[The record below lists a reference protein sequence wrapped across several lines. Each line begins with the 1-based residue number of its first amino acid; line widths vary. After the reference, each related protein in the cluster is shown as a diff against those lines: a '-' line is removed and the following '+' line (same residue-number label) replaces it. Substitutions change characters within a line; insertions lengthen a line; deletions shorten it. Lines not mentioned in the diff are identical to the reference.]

1 MNCFLEAPGAV
12 GPFAGL
18 ALALT
23 GSLAL
28 AALINCVVALVAAF
42 RVRRSS
48 CRPDPDPPHAPK
60 PPIDGVELGY
70 VHPLGWPVRIIQGL
84 PVAIGPHGHSR
95 LWCARTGSW
104 AWCPEVLADEARE
117 RLKLEDTQV
126 MPSAQAAHSYR
137 FVYIDSAGNKSL
149 PAGWVNWNHQ

>member
-1 MNCFLEAPGAV
+1 MSPEIL
-12 GPFAGL
+12 
-18 ALALT
+18 LT
-23 GSLAL
+23 IGIG
-28 AALINCVVALVAAF
+28 AALLGTWCVLVA
-42 RVRRSS
+42 
-48 CRPDPDPPHAPK
+48 CRIERAPKIEPDPPHAPR
-60 PPIDGVELGY
+60 PPIDGAELGY